1 MLINRLLPP
10 PTIYSSPNKLTN
22 IILILAIIA
31 ISIISIGIRAYHITP
46 TGDDIIYSY
55 KLGAE
60 FQSNLPIIGEIHGL
74 SDAIESQ
81 INQYFHT
88 NGRFLIHTV
97 LQLVAG
103 LSPHT
108 GFAIIAGG
116 LIGTGLILLVIF
128 TIPPRHRA
136 NTAYWLAG
144 AVMFLYLFPSNSC
157 IWLSISICCN
167 YLIPITLVLSWL
179 VLYRKW
185 HDTPSVGHIT
195 HLSVLGFVTGF
206 SHEAF
211 ALTLSGAL
219 FIRAVKHF
227 KAFFT
232 RQSIPVI
239 CLWIGTLLVVASPGN
254 FARQAKEG
262 GDIILKLFHFL
273 QLLSSLRILYIS
285 VAIAIV
291 SYFTDRRAWIEA
303 TSRNSLI
310 LYALLF
316 AILFGAVANTG
327 IWSLTAI
334 EFYSAILAM
343 AYLNSLFKGRN
354 FSGTCTTMLAA
365 ACVIILCVHQTAIIK
380 AQMKQYDAE
389 EDMIHSFT
397 HSPIGLAE
405 YNPPTFN
412 SIIDPYVCKLSM
424 TGWDTHSIALK
435 YADGK
440 KPCILVGADDMAI
453 INKEASISRF
463 LIPGTASLYKGNFNL
478 WSLNASPTP
487 VIITFQRIKRPL
499 LDLLRPKDA
508 PDTFTWKPNMCK
520 FSGTGTD
527 LFYIF
532 PYPSQ
537 PILSADNVTE

>member
-1 MLINRLLPP
+1 M
-10 PTIYSSPNKLTN
+10 TN
-22 IILILAIIA
+22 VILIFAIIA
-31 ISIISIGIRAYHITP
+31 ISIISVGIRAYHITP

-55 KLGAE
+55 KLGPD
-60 FQSNLPIIGEIHGL
+60 FQTNIPIIGEIQGL

-88 NGRFLIHTV
+88 NGRFLIHIV

-108 GFAIIAGG
+108 GFALLSGS
-116 LIGTGLILLVIF
+116 LIGIGLILLVIF

-136 NTAYWLAG
+136 NAAYWLAG
-144 AVMFLYLFPSNSC
+144 SIMFLYLFPSNSC

-195 HLSVLGFVTGF
+195 LLSVLGFVTGF

-303 TSRNSLI
+303 TSHYSLI

-316 AILFGAVANTG
+316 AIMFGSVANTG

-343 AYLNSLFKGRN
+343 AYLNSLLKARIFPN
-354 FSGTCTTMLAA
+354 TWNTIFTA

-380 AQMKQYDAE
+380 AQMKQYDANTA
-389 EDMIHSFT
+389 MISSFIS
-397 HSPIGLAE
+397 SPTGLVE
-405 YNPPTFN
+405 WTPPTFN
-412 SIIDPYVCKLSM
+412 SVINPYVCGLSM
-424 TGWDTHSIALK
+424 TQWDAHSIALK
-435 YADGK
+435 YAGGAK
-440 KPCILVGADDMAI
+440 QCLFVGPDDSNI
-453 INKEASISRF
+453 INRDASMSR
-463 LIPGTASLYKGNFNL
+463 LRIPGTAALYKGTFYL
-478 WSLNASPTP
+478 WSLNASPAP
-487 VIITFQRIKRPL
+487 VIITFQRFKRPL

-537 PILSADNVTE
+537 PIISADNVTE